1 MAVAMV
7 AVFQVPDYDQ
17 WKPMFDADPVGRSA
31 GGATG
36 HRLMRSVDDGNLVFV
51 RVDFPDAD
59 TAKAFREKLLAS
71 DAVKNFTIV
80 HGPTVAELADEASY

>member
-17 WKPMFDADPVGRSA
+17 WKPMFDADPVGRAA

-36 HRLMRSVDDGNLVFV
+36 HRLMRSVDDGNA
-51 RVDFPDAD
+51 R
-59 TAKAFREKLLAS
+59 
-71 DAVKNFTIV
+71 AVSQRI
-80 HGPTVAELADEASY
+80 GERARQR